1 MTEKALDL
9 SSEATEV
16 VADWRRE
23 DEAALERW
31 SKSDVSDERR
41 TIWNVYN
48 QAMTLSSQLK
58 KLLNSDNIT
67 EEEKELV
74 RKVEADLFW
83 QGVKLSAIFPGAVE
97 ASEQLIP

>member
-1 MTEKALDL
+1 MTENAPNL
-9 SSEATEV
+9 SLEAAGV
-16 VADWRRE
+16 VTDWKRE
-23 DEAALERW
+23 DEAGLERW
-31 SKSDVSDERR
+31 RKSDVSEERR

-48 QAMTLSSQLK
+48 KAMMLSSQLK

-67 EEEKELV
+67 AEEKELV